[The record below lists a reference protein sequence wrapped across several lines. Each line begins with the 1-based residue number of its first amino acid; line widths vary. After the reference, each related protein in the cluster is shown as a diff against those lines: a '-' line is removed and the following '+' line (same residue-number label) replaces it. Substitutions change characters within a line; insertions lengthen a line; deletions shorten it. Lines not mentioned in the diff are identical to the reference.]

1 MPEVRPNISVQLP
14 ADDRAPPPHVPG
26 VESVAREVVMLPAAQ
41 DLCGDWVEIVTT
53 VLVAVIVVV
62 VAGEAAHSV
71 VRSLVSEWE

>member
-1 MPEVRPNISVQLP
+1 
-14 ADDRAPPPHVPG
+14 
-26 VESVAREVVMLPAAQ
+26 MLPAAQ

-71 VRSLVSEWE
+71 VRSAVSEW